1 MEALTD
7 APQSA
12 MIGVIRA
19 ELDKAVARGES
30 LADFAE
36 RVLTLNVLDG
46 VDDLANVFSGAL
58 LTAHL
63 AGRAGEE

>member
-1 MEALTD
+1 M
-7 APQSA
+7 
-12 MIGVIRA
+12 
-19 ELDKAVARGES
+19 ARGES